1 MNLYTKTSQNG
12 YFYYFLCFTSKSMPN
27 LMVKYIIR
35 FTNFIAFWKIFIS
48 HHFLIYFMSTPR
60 MNVSIYRFWNLEYD
74 KCICENISIFAAA
87 NFFFLRFARTQF
99 IRIEYSWR
107 LILPTKWNEKQQQQQ
122 KKTDKRNESHTFH
135 SHQRAKGIYTFFSN
149 RSVQI
154 WCVSTIV
161 YRAVCLNFFSAF
173 FFSYLL
179 RFKSNVSYKSI
190 CHCMWPRLNQSHH
203 TTYHAYNTKTEND
216 FNFE

>member
-1 MNLYTKTSQNG
+1 M
-12 YFYYFLCFTSKSMPN
+12 
-27 LMVKYIIR
+27 
-35 FTNFIAFWKIFIS
+35 KIFRYLQQPIS
-48 HHFLIYFMSTPR
+48 S
-60 MNVSIYRFWNLEYD
+60 
-74 KCICENISIFAAA
+74 
-87 NFFFLRFARTQF
+87 FFGSHEHNSYGLNTVDVWFCQRN
-99 IRIEYSWR
+99 E
-107 LILPTKWNEKQQQQQ
+107 TKSSSSSK